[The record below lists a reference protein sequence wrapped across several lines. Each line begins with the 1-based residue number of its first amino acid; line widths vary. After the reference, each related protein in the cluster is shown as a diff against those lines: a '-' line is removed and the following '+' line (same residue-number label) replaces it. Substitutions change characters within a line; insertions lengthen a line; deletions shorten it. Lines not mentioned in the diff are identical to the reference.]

1 MVRSKCNYQSLTAAW
16 SHTFNAL
23 ITWAHRSCYLASH
36 VTQRRNEEEKWHLAL
51 AHICLNAWLKFTSV
65 LIESFGSASWGAN
78 DAKHMPLG
86 FSPMK
91 NPACL
96 FLSLV
101 PYVFSRSPQFP
112 PQCTGCLL
120 FSKVPSAALTSW
132 GPARSGGGQ
141 SEPHTFL
148 APGPWLLKKCVCVCG
163 MGVFSR
169 EPHTRL
175 SHPVNLQIRECTLLC
190 ALSNWPWWHLPRK
203 LFSKAHHSSYPR
215 ALSFLS
221 FLFKGFF
228 FSTTA
233 YILPQ
238 DSSSTRTQLNFLC
251 PTTIMSFKASP

>member
-1 MVRSKCNYQSLTAAW
+1 MLDSNSHLCWLNRSVQLHEVLMMPNTCHWVSLLWRTQHAFF
-16 SHTFNAL
+16 SH
-23 ITWAHRSCYLASH
+23 S
-36 VTQRRNEEEKWHLAL
+36 
-51 AHICLNAWLKFTSV
+51 
-65 LIESFGSASWGAN
+65 
-78 DAKHMPLG
+78 
-86 FSPMK
+86 SPM
-91 NPACL
+91 
-96 FLSLV
+96 FFHV
-101 PYVFSRSPQFP
+101 RRSFR
-112 PQCTGCLL
+112 
-120 FSKVPSAALTSW
+120 PSAQAAFCLVKFPVQRW
-132 GPARSGGGQ
+132 HHGGQ
-141 SEPHTFL
+141 HAVEAASLNHTRFWLL
-148 APGPWLLKKCVCVCG
+148 APGCWKSVCVCG

-238 DSSSTRTQLNFLC
+238 DSSSGWYTY
-251 PTTIMSFKASP
+251 TTELSLSNHNYEL